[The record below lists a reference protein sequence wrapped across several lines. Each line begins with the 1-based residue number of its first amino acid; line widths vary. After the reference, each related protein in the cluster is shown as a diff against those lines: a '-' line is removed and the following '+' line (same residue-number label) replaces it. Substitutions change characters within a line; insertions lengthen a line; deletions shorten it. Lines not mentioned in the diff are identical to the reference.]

1 MSADPRFD
9 QLLSSG
15 IRATPASFVRAI
27 LQAASDPGVISFAGG
42 LPNPATFPQDEL
54 LAGMERVVREHGATA
69 FQYSTTAGIPE
80 LRAAIAAR
88 LTQRHGIPV
97 DPEHI
102 IVTTGSQQ
110 ALDLLGKVFLDPGDP
125 VVVEKPTY
133 LAAIQAFSLQRPRF
147 VAVDL
152 GPDGIDLAA
161 LEAALEAQPKFVYL
175 VPNFQNPTG
184 LTYSAANRAGVREL
198 LDGRA
203 CVLVEDDPYGELRF
217 RGEDL
222 PPIGLGYLPGAVLL
236 GSFSKV
242 VTPGMRLGY
251 LVCPDDGLRA
261 RLRVA
266 KEAADLHTNV
276 FAQLLLADYLR
287 ECDLD
292 AHIASIRELY
302 GTQAR
307 AMVGAIGRHFPA
319 GVHVTDPDGGMFC
332 WATLPHGRSAREL
345 FPRALERK
353 VAFVPGDPFYVDVC
367 DAPTLRLNFTN
378 ADEATIEEGVRRLGE
393 LLREG

>member
-1 MSADPRFD
+1 MSANPLFEP
-9 QLLSSG
+9 LLSAG

-27 LQAASDPGVISFAGG
+27 LQAAAEPGVISFAGG
-42 LPNPATFPQDEL
+42 LPNPTTFPQDEL
-54 LAGMERVVREHGATA
+54 LAGMERVVRERGAAA
-69 FQYSTTAGIPE
+69 FQYSTTAGILE
-80 LRAAIAAR
+80 LREAIANR
-88 LTQRHGIPV
+88 LSARHGVAV
-97 DPEHI
+97 DPEHV

-110 ALDLLGKVFLDPGDP
+110 ALDLLGKVFLDPSDT

-147 VAVDL
+147 AAVAL
-152 GPDGIDLAA
+152 GPDGIDLAE
-161 LEAALEAQPKFVYL
+161 LKAALTLNPKFVYV

-198 LDGRA
+198 LEGRA

-222 PPIGLGYLPGAVLL
+222 PPIGLGHLEGSVLL

-276 FAQLLLADYLR
+276 FAQFLLADYLR

-292 AHIASIRELY
+292 AHIAGIRELY

-307 AMVGAIGRHFPA
+307 AMVEAIGRHFPA
-319 GVHVTDPDGGMFC
+319 GVRTTDPDGGMFL
-332 WATLPHGRSAREL
+332 WATLPGGQSALEL

-353 VAFVPGDPFYVDVC
+353 VAFVPGDPFYVGVSN
-367 DAPTLRLNFTN
+367 APTMRLNFTN
-378 ADEATIEEGVRRLGE
+378 ADAETIEEGVRRLGE

>member
-1 MSADPRFD
+1 MSANPLFEP
-9 QLLSSG
+9 LLSAG

-27 LQAASDPGVISFAGG
+27 LQAASEPEVISFAGG
-42 LPNPATFPQDEL
+42 LPNPTTFPQNEL
-54 LAGMERVVREHGATA
+54 LAGMERVVREHGSAA

-80 LRAAIAAR
+80 LREAIASR
-88 LTQRHGIPV
+88 LTARHGVAV
-97 DPEHI
+97 DPEHV

-110 ALDLLGKVFLDPGDP
+110 ALDLLGKVFLDPGDT

-147 VAVDL
+147 TAVAL
-152 GPDGIDLAA
+152 GPDGIDLAE
-161 LEAALEAQPKFVYL
+161 LEAALALNPKFIYV

-198 LDGRA
+198 LDGRV

-217 RGEDL
+217 RGEYL
-222 PPIGLGYLPGAVLL
+222 PPIGLGHLEGTVLL
-236 GSFSKV
+236 GSLSKV

-251 LVCPDDGLRA
+251 LVCPDDGQRA

-276 FAQLLLADYLR
+276 FAQFLLANYLR

-292 AHIASIRELY
+292 AHIADIRKLY

-307 AMVGAIGRHFPA
+307 AMVEAIGRHFPA
-319 GVHVTDPDGGMFC
+319 GVSTTDPDGGMFL
-332 WATLPHGRSAREL
+332 WATLPEGQSALEL

-353 VAFVPGDPFYVDVC
+353 VAFVPGDPFYVGVS
-367 DAPTLRLNFTN
+367 DAPTMRLNFTN
-378 ADEATIEEGVRRLGE
+378 ADAPTIEEGVRRLGE